1 MAEGFRVAELMAT
14 LPGRRLYA
22 ALGYTGD
29 TPVEHTLPGGVWIN
43 CVPMR
48 TLAARG

>member
-22 ALGYTGD
+22 ALGYTGE
-29 TPVEHTLPGGVWIN
+29 TPVEYTLPGGVLIN
-43 CVPMR
+43 FVPMR
-48 TLAARG
+48 KQLARS